1 MHTAVF
7 TPALPTIISEYDPPP
22 FAVSAQPSSTALD
35 IAYGGTGVILGT
47 VRKFDDPNFVPVSR
61 RVRLY
66 DEIGRQFIREVW
78 SDSVTGDFAFTDLNP
93 VYPYTVVTYDY
104 ENNYRALTVDRVFA
118 STP

>member
-35 IAYGGTGVILGT
+35 IAYGGTGVILGNVKKSAT
-47 VRKFDDPNFVPVSR
+47 PLNQPLRR

-66 DEIGRQFIREVW
+66 DEIGRLFIRETW
-78 SDSVTGDFAFTDLNP
+78 SDAVTGDFAFTDLNP
-93 VYPYTVVTYDY
+93 VYPYTLITYDF